1 LSAHLARAYFDDMT
15 HHDGLPGDH
24 ENDSEETAA
33 VAVGKTGT
41 HAGTGTH
48 AENDAVFPVDH
59 GDGEQVDTDTVG
71 EGGYVSSTD
80 RGDESPVPH
89 AGA

>member
-1 LSAHLARAYFDDMT
+1 LSAAIPRAYFGGMT

-24 ENDSEETAA
+24 EIDSEETAA
-33 VAVGKTGT
+33 VAVTKSGT
-41 HAGTGTH
+41 NAGTGTH

-59 GDGEQVDTDTVG
+59 GHGEQTDTDTAG